1 MHASIPIF
9 SRLKL
14 SEIDQGWPTNDEG
27 ELELLGQRPY
37 ASTANCWYTAIY
49 TETATKKEKA
59 HSHRDAGADKDID
72 AEREED
78 CNEDVEPDVDGDDTE
93 WKDDEMKNEY
103 NI

>member
-14 SEIDQGWPTNDEG
+14 SEIDQGWPINDEG
-27 ELELLGQRPY
+27 ELELLDQRPY
-37 ASTANCWYTAIY
+37 SSTANCWYTAIY
-49 TETATKKEKA
+49 LEKA
-59 HSHRDAGADKDID
+59 HSDRDAGADKDID

-78 CNEDVEPDVDGDDTE
+78 CDEDVEPDVDGDDTE
-93 WKDDEMKNEY
+93 WKDIEMKNEY